1 MVVVLV
7 LVVVVGASRER
18 AVVKVGESSGL
29 SGAVE
34 RIMAVFKSK
43 SPPAAA
49 TGERR
54 GDDEEDSSTLSASST
69 LMMVAWCTCR
79 GAGGGGGTCLW
90 KTVILVQ
97 EDHRGIITLTG
108 GNGKRDFL
116 ST

>member
-1 MVVVLV
+1 MLV

-29 SGAVE
+29 SGTVVE

-79 GAGGGGGTCLW
+79 AAGGGGGTCLW
-90 KTVILVQ
+90 KKVILVQ
-97 EDHRGIITLTG
+97 KDHRGIITLTG

>member
-1 MVVVLV
+1 MGEEPWEVV

-34 RIMAVFKSK
+34 RIIAVFKSK

-49 TGERR
+49 MGERR

-79 GAGGGGGTCLW
+79 GAGGGGGTCL
-90 KTVILVQ
+90 
-97 EDHRGIITLTG
+97 
-108 GNGKRDFL
+108 
-116 ST
+116 

>member
-1 MVVVLV
+1 MLV

-43 SPPAAA
+43 SPPEAA

-54 GDDEEDSSTLSASST
+54 GDGEDSSTLSASST
-69 LMMVAWCTCR
+69 LMLVAW
-79 GAGGGGGTCLW
+79 
-90 KTVILVQ
+90 
-97 EDHRGIITLTG
+97 
-108 GNGKRDFL
+108 
-116 ST
+116 